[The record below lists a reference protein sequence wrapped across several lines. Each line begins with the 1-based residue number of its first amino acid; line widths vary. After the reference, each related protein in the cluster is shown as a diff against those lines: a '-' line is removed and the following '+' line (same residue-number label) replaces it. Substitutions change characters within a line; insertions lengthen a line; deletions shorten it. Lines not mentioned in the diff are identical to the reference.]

1 MFTRKLLFSS
11 SILYNGNLLERS
23 RSPDYF
29 IYSFLRGSCLPEY
42 LGCWA
47 PYYVTVICGRDPVYQ
62 NRFCAWAP
70 YYVIVIW
77 NERKY
82 YIIYSVQTSTYTKLL
97 QRPAWMNA
105 QEKRTEKCINHA
117 HMRQDLHAYIYIYI
131 LDISILLSFGNS
143 YNSDSLR
150 FHIRIYLVALKLYI
164 LIFLDAHFS
173 RRPRTRKNELWRL
186 DFSRAFGELEK
197 NNLYLR
203 STKHCK

>member
-97 QRPAWMNA
+97 QRPAWMDA

-117 HMRQDLHAYIYIYI
+117 HMRQNLHAYIYILNI
-131 LDISILLSFGNS
+131 NILLSFGNS
-143 YNSDSLR
+143 YNSDALR

-173 RRPRTRKNELWRL
+173 RRPRTGKICYGSWMFKNFRGTRKN
-186 DFSRAFGELEK
+186 D
-197 NNLYLR
+197 LYAVYSNGALV
-203 STKHCK
+203 K